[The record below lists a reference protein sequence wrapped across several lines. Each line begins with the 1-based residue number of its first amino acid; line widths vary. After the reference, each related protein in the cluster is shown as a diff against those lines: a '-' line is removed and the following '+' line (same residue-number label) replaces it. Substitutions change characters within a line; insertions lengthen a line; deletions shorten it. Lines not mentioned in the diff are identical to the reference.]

1 MEAPKPVAETDVI
14 RTLAELPDTTIVSEE
29 ALCRIFARSTDSIK
43 RAVQR
48 GELPPPVRLFGKPSW
63 TVRVLVRFIE
73 KRLEQAALD
82 AAEVRL
88 TLEQRSP

>member
-1 MEAPKPVAETDVI
+1 MEVTPSDNMDIIAA
-14 RTLAELPDTTIVSEE
+14 LAELPDTAIVSEE
-29 ALCRIFARSTDSIK
+29 ALCRIFARSSDSIK
-43 RAVQR
+43 RAVRR

-63 TVRVLVRFIE
+63 TVRVLVQFIE